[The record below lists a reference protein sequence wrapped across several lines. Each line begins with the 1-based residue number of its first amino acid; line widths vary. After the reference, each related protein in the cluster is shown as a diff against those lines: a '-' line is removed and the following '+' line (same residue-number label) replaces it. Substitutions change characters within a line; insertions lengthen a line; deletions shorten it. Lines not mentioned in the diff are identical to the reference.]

1 VVDKALELLQEFH
14 DVHKKYP
21 RMSLPSE
28 IVKWSPQVE
37 GLYKINFDGAI
48 FEDQACA
55 RLGVVIRDS
64 IGLINGA
71 LSQKIRLPSSAA
83 MVEALAANRAI
94 SSAREISI
102 LRVIVEGNSL
112 QVIKAINNTKPFKAS
127 FRHIIDEIK
136 LLSSF
141 LPCCSFVHVRHKGKP
156 SCVE

>member
-1 VVDKALELLQEFH
+1 
-14 DVHKKYP
+14 
-21 RMSLPSE
+21 M
-28 IVKWSPQVE
+28 
-37 GLYKINFDGAI
+37 
-48 FEDQACA
+48 
-55 RLGVVIRDS
+55 IRDS

-71 LSQKIRLPSSAA
+71 LSQKIRFPSSAV

-94 SSAREISI
+94 SSAKDISI

-136 LLSSF
+136 LLSSL